1 MADSRRYKTE
11 KGIPLLPGVN
21 RLERGYNFTVEVP
34 EGKNASLVLYKKRSK
49 KPCMEI
55 PFTSENKAGEVYS
68 LFLPDF
74 LPEGYEYNFLLDGQV
89 YIDPWTYGISG
100 RERFGAEADPD
111 AHKIRCTFW
120 NPGDYDWEG
129 DQCLNIPYHE
139 MILYKLHV
147 RGYTKANSQ
156 IKGKKGTFQ
165 ALEEMIPYWQELGI
179 NAIELMPVYE
189 FMETVPE
196 KYYAG
201 SMVSEKKVNKKVN
214 YWGYT
219 AGYYMATKRS
229 YSATNDPAQE
239 FRHLIQAMHK
249 AGIACILEMYFPA
262 GINPFLALRALQSW
276 KLNFHV
282 DGFHVLGDGA
292 PIQLL
297 MQDGILRDS
306 KLMFHGFDE
315 RDIRGKKEPA
325 QKCVAEYNPGFLQDM
340 RRFLKSDEEM
350 VEGAAWHV
358 RRNPDRYAVINYMA
372 CQDGFT
378 LNDMVTYNYRHN
390 EANYENNQ
398 DGSNYNYSWNCGV
411 EGPTRKMNIR
421 QLREQQLRNAF
432 LMVLLSQGVPMI
444 YGGDEI
450 GNSQNGNN
458 NAYCQDNS
466 IGWIDWKG
474 LKKNESLL
482 EFVKAVIAFRKEH
495 PILHTPGEL
504 RGVDYQTRGLPDV
517 SVHGERAWFLNS
529 ENTSRLLGIMYYG
542 AYARRKD
549 GTYDDSIYIAYNFHW
564 ENRSVA
570 LPNLP
575 GKGCWTKVIDTSM
588 LKTNGF
594 CYDDEKHSRKLEIAP
609 RTIVVLL
616 AKQEEKKNAPMAA
629 L

>member
-11 KGIPLLPGVN
+11 KGMPLLPGVN

-89 YIDPWTYGISG
+89 YIDPWAYGISG
-100 RERFGAEADPD
+100 RERFGAAIDPE
-111 AHKIRCTFW
+111 AHKVRCTFW

-179 NAIELMPVYE
+179 NAIEMMPVYE

-219 AGYYMATKRS
+219 AGYYMAPKRS

-262 GINPFLALRALQSW
+262 GTNPFLALRALQSW

-297 MQDGILRDS
+297 MQDGILSDS

-358 RRNPDRYAVINYMA
+358 RRNPDRYAVINYMVGCFHLPA
-372 CQDGFT
+372 ADRSEQFAS
-378 LNDMVTYNYRHN
+378 L
-390 EANYENNQ
+390 
-398 DGSNYNYSWNCGV
+398 
-411 EGPTRKMNIR
+411 
-421 QLREQQLRNAF
+421 LRE
-432 LMVLLSQGVPMI
+432 
-444 YGGDEI
+444 
-450 GNSQNGNN
+450 
-458 NAYCQDNS
+458 
-466 IGWIDWKG
+466 
-474 LKKNESLL
+474 
-482 EFVKAVIAFRKEH
+482 
-495 PILHTPGEL
+495 
-504 RGVDYQTRGLPDV
+504 
-517 SVHGERAWFLNS
+517 
-529 ENTSRLLGIMYYG
+529 
-542 AYARRKD
+542 
-549 GTYDDSIYIAYNFHW
+549 
-564 ENRSVA
+564 
-570 LPNLP
+570 
-575 GKGCWTKVIDTSM
+575 
-588 LKTNGF
+588 
-594 CYDDEKHSRKLEIAP
+594 
-609 RTIVVLL
+609 
-616 AKQEEKKNAPMAA
+616 
-629 L
+629 

>member
-1 MADSRRYKTE
+1 MA
-11 KGIPLLPGVN
+11 P
-21 RLERGYNFTVEVP
+21 
-34 EGKNASLVLYKKRSK
+34 
-49 KPCMEI
+49 
-55 PFTSENKAGEVYS
+55 
-68 LFLPDF
+68 
-74 LPEGYEYNFLLDGQV
+74 
-89 YIDPWTYGISG
+89 
-100 RERFGAEADPD
+100 
-111 AHKIRCTFW
+111 
-120 NPGDYDWEG
+120 
-129 DQCLNIPYHE
+129 
-139 MILYKLHV
+139 
-147 RGYTKANSQ
+147 
-156 IKGKKGTFQ
+156 
-165 ALEEMIPYWQELGI
+165 
-179 NAIELMPVYE
+179 
-189 FMETVPE
+189 
-196 KYYAG
+196 
-201 SMVSEKKVNKKVN
+201 
-214 YWGYT
+214 
-219 AGYYMATKRS
+219 KRS

-262 GINPFLALRALQSW
+262 GTNPFLALRALQSW

-292 PIQLL
+292 PVQLL
-297 MQDGILRDS
+297 MQDGILSDS
-306 KLMFHGFDE
+306 KLMFYGFDE

-325 QKCVAEYNPGFLQDM
+325 HKCVAEYNPGFLQDM

-398 DGSNYNYSWNCGV
+398 DGSSYNYSWNCGV

-517 SVHGERAWFLNS
+517 SVHGERAWLLNS

-564 ENRSVA
+564 ESRSVA

>member
-1 MADSRRYKTE
+1 MADSRRYKIE
-11 KGIPLLPGVN
+11 KGMPLLPGVN

-89 YIDPWTYGISG
+89 YIDPWAYGISG
-100 RERFGAEADPD
+100 IDPE
-111 AHKIRCTFW
+111 AHKVRCTFW

-179 NAIELMPVYE
+179 NAIEMMPVYE

-219 AGYYMATKRS
+219 AGYYMAPKRS

-262 GINPFLALRALQSW
+262 GTNPFLALRALQSW

-297 MQDGILRDS
+297 MQDGILSDS

-398 DGSNYNYSWNCGV
+398 DGSSYNYSWNCGV

>member
-11 KGIPLLPGVN
+11 KGMPLLPGVN

-89 YIDPWTYGISG
+89 YIDPWAYGISG
-100 RERFGAEADPD
+100 RERFGAAIDPE
-111 AHKIRCTFW
+111 AHKVRCTFW

-179 NAIELMPVYE
+179 NAIEMMPVYE

-219 AGYYMATKRS
+219 AGYYMAPKRS

-262 GINPFLALRALQSW
+262 GTNPFLALRALQSW

-297 MQDGILRDS
+297 MRDGILSDS

-372 CQDGFT
+372 CQDG
-378 LNDMVTYNYRHN
+378 
-390 EANYENNQ
+390 
-398 DGSNYNYSWNCGV
+398 SSYNYSWNCGV

>member
-1 MADSRRYKTE
+1 
-11 KGIPLLPGVN
+11 
-21 RLERGYNFTVEVP
+21 
-34 EGKNASLVLYKKRSK
+34 
-49 KPCMEI
+49 
-55 PFTSENKAGEVYS
+55 
-68 LFLPDF
+68 
-74 LPEGYEYNFLLDGQV
+74 
-89 YIDPWTYGISG
+89 
-100 RERFGAEADPD
+100 
-111 AHKIRCTFW
+111 
-120 NPGDYDWEG
+120 
-129 DQCLNIPYHE
+129 

-165 ALEEMIPYWQELGI
+165 ALEEMIPYWQDLGI
-179 NAIELMPVYE
+179 NAIEMMPVYE

-196 KYYAG
+196 KYSVG
-201 SMVSEKKVNKKVN
+201 SMVSEKKVDKKVN

-219 AGYYMATKRS
+219 AGSYMAPKRS

-239 FRHLIQAMHK
+239 FRHLIKAMHK

-262 GINPFLALRALQSW
+262 GTNPFLALRALQSW

-292 PIQLL
+292 PVQLL
-297 MQDGILRDS
+297 MQDGILSDS
-306 KLMFHGFDE
+306 KLMFHGFDQ

-325 QKCVAEYNPGFLQDM
+325 HKCVAEYNPGFLQDM

-358 RRNPDRYAVINYMA
+358 RRNPDRYAVVNYMA

-390 EANYENNQ
+390 EANHENNQ
-398 DGSNYNYSWNCGV
+398 DGSSYNYSWNCGV

-529 ENTSRLLGIMYYG
+529 ENTSRLLGVMYYG
-542 AYARRKD
+542 AYARKKD
-549 GTYDDSIYIAYNFHW
+549 GTYDDSVYIAYNFHW

-575 GKGCWTKVIDTSM
+575 GTSCWTKVIDTSM

-594 CYDDEKHSRKLEIAP
+594 CYDDEKYSRKLEIAP

-616 AKQEEKKNAPMAA
+616 AKQEGEKNASMAA

>member
-55 PFTSENKAGEVYS
+55 PFTSENKAGGVYS

-120 NPGDYDWEG
+120 TPGDYDWEG

-219 AGYYMATKRS
+219 AGYYMAPKRS

-315 RDIRGKKEPA
+315 RDIRGKK
-325 QKCVAEYNPGFLQDM
+325 
-340 RRFLKSDEEM
+340 
-350 VEGAAWHV
+350 
-358 RRNPDRYAVINYMA
+358 
-372 CQDGFT
+372 
-378 LNDMVTYNYRHN
+378 
-390 EANYENNQ
+390 
-398 DGSNYNYSWNCGV
+398 
-411 EGPTRKMNIR
+411 
-421 QLREQQLRNAF
+421 
-432 LMVLLSQGVPMI
+432 
-444 YGGDEI
+444 
-450 GNSQNGNN
+450 
-458 NAYCQDNS
+458 
-466 IGWIDWKG
+466 
-474 LKKNESLL
+474 
-482 EFVKAVIAFRKEH
+482 
-495 PILHTPGEL
+495 
-504 RGVDYQTRGLPDV
+504 
-517 SVHGERAWFLNS
+517 
-529 ENTSRLLGIMYYG
+529 
-542 AYARRKD
+542 
-549 GTYDDSIYIAYNFHW
+549 
-564 ENRSVA
+564 
-570 LPNLP
+570 
-575 GKGCWTKVIDTSM
+575 
-588 LKTNGF
+588 
-594 CYDDEKHSRKLEIAP
+594 
-609 RTIVVLL
+609 
-616 AKQEEKKNAPMAA
+616 
-629 L
+629 

>member
-1 MADSRRYKTE
+1 
-11 KGIPLLPGVN
+11 
-21 RLERGYNFTVEVP
+21 
-34 EGKNASLVLYKKRSK
+34 
-49 KPCMEI
+49 
-55 PFTSENKAGEVYS
+55 
-68 LFLPDF
+68 
-74 LPEGYEYNFLLDGQV
+74 
-89 YIDPWTYGISG
+89 
-100 RERFGAEADPD
+100 
-111 AHKIRCTFW
+111 
-120 NPGDYDWEG
+120 
-129 DQCLNIPYHE
+129 

-179 NAIELMPVYE
+179 NAIEMMPVYE

-196 KYYAG
+196 KYSAG
-201 SMVSEKKVNKKVN
+201 SMVSEKKVDKKVN

-219 AGYYMATKRS
+219 AGYYMAPKRS

-239 FRHLIQAMHK
+239 FRHLIKAMHK

-262 GINPFLALRALQSW
+262 GTNPFLALRALQSW

-292 PIQLL
+292 PVQLL
-297 MQDGILRDS
+297 MQDGILSDS

-325 QKCVAEYNPGFLQDM
+325 HKCVAEYNPGFLQDM

-398 DGSNYNYSWNCGV
+398 DGSSYNYSWNCGV

-542 AYARRKD
+542 AYARKKD
-549 GTYDDSIYIAYNFHW
+549 GTYDDSVYIAYNFHW

-575 GKGCWTKVIDTSM
+575 GKGCWKKVIDTSM

-594 CYDDEKHSRKLEIAP
+594 CNDGEKYSRKLEIAP

-616 AKQEEKKNAPMAA
+616 AKQEGEKNAPMAA